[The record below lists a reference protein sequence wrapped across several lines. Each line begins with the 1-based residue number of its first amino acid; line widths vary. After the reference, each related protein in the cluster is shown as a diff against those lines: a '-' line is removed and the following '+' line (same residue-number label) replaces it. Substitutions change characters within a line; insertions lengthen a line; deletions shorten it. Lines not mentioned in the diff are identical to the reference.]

1 MAASICMQLHQTLPV
16 LLQCTPPESFRKCI
30 SKQDQGMEKLLLW
43 KERRGRDTLGHS
55 QGKKLFSPSEAPPEM
70 DVIAGSHE

>member
-1 MAASICMQLHQTLPV
+1 
-16 LLQCTPPESFRKCI
+16 
-30 SKQDQGMEKLLLW
+30 MENLRLW

-55 QGKKLFSPSEAPPEM
+55 QRKKLFSPSEAPPEM